1 MTSIDYIPS
10 LADLAMKNPVS
21 DSHERAPN
29 LLSIVACAIAAGYVG
44 ALALLFIRHQWIVG
58 LQGRPILTDFMEVW
72 VAGRFA
78 LSGASV
84 AAYDWHTH
92 HAAQVAL
99 VGHNFQG
106 VLNWSYPP
114 LFLFVAALLAC
125 LPYTVAFAGW
135 VAATAA
141 GYAATIGAIAKRW
154 DASLL
159 ACAAPVFFANAIVGQ
174 NGFLS
179 ASLIGAVLLFLKH
192 RPILSGV
199 FLGLLTYKPQLG
211 VLFPLALL
219 LDRNWRA
226 LASAAVTSAILIAV
240 SWFAFGTQTLLAF
253 LRFLPATSQAILT
266 ERGEDWNKMQSVYA
280 LARTLGAGDV
290 TAWIAQGA
298 TIALCVALLV
308 RIWRGE
314 APFAIKAAFLAAAA
328 MLITPYLHMYD
339 FAILAV
345 PLAFLFRERPFDR
358 LEWAGTIAAN
368 LLFIAFAIFP
378 LPVGPVIVAIVLALI
393 LRRATQAALRYDN
406 TCVAAL
412 GVG

>member
-1 MTSIDYIPS
+1 MHDPAPDASVRLRPLNPFSI
-10 LADLAMKNPVS
+10 LAG
-21 DSHERAPN
+21 
-29 LLSIVACAIAAGYVG
+29 AIAAGYVA
-44 ALALLFIRHQWIVG
+44 ALVLLYMRHQWIADA
-58 LQGRPILTDFMEVW
+58 QGRPIVTDFLEVW

-78 LSGASV
+78 LASTPV
-84 AAYDWHTH
+84 SAYDWQAH
-92 HAAQVAL
+92 HAAQAAL
-99 VGHNFQG
+99 AGHDFQG

-114 LFLFVAALLAC
+114 LFLFVAVLLAC
-125 LPYTVAFAGW
+125 LPYAAAFASW
-135 VAATAA
+135 VAASAA
-141 GYAATIGAIAKRW
+141 GYAATIGAIAKRR
-154 DASLL
+154 DAVFF
-159 ACAAPVFFANAIVGQ
+159 ACATPAFFANALVGQ

-179 ASLIGAVLLFLKH
+179 AALIGASLLFLER
-192 RPILSGV
+192 RPILSGM
-199 FLGLLTYKPQLG
+199 FLGLMTYKPQLG
-211 VLFPLALL
+211 VLFPVALL
-219 LDRNWRA
+219 LDKNWRS
-226 LASAAVTSAILIAV
+226 LASAALVSAAAIAA
-240 SWFAFGTQTLLAF
+240 SWLAFGTATFRAF
-253 LRFLPATSQAILT
+253 LHFLPATSQAILT
-266 ERGEDWNKMQSVYA
+266 DRGEDWNKMQSVYA